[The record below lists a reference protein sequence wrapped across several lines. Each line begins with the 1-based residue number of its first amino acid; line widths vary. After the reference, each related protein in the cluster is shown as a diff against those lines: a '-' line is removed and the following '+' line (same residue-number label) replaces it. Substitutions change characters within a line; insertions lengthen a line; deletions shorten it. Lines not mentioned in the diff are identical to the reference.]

1 LNLQESIIYPG
12 LENPVADAQTV
23 FRKLLSGASEPGL
36 IMSIDNPYEHPE
48 PLSLATYAIALTL
61 FDQSTHVHL
70 SPSLVVKDVTNSLR
84 FHAGVKL
91 SHSIPQAHFVICNE
105 DDRPDMRQLNQGSE
119 TYPDQSCT
127 LIIQCKSFST
137 GDCYQASGP
146 GIENNRRIRCSGIDS
161 ALMQQRKHM
170 QAQFPRGIDIIMV
183 CEQTFLYLPRTTQ
196 LIREYQ

>member
-1 LNLQESIIYPG
+1 VNLQESIIYPG

-36 IMSIDNPYEHPE
+36 IMSIDSPHEHPE

-61 FDQSTHVHL
+61 FDQSTHLHL
-70 SPSLVVKDVTNSLR
+70 FPSLYVKDVANSLR
-84 FHAGVKL
+84 FHTGVNL
-91 SHSIPQAHFVICNE
+91 SRPILQADFVICNE
-105 DDRPDMRQLNQGSE
+105 SDQLDLSQLNQGSE

-127 LIIQCKSFST
+127 LIIQCQSLST
-137 GDCYQASGP
+137 GDYYQASGP
-146 GIENNRRIRCSGIDS
+146 GIEHQRRIRCSGIDN